1 MLVTKNSLTYMKK
14 DVMLISFF
22 ILFILVGLFIR
33 TQNKSQ
39 EPDADAAA
47 AVTLS
52 EITAKIEPSD
62 VAKTIT
68 EGGEDTMRFNQPPE
82 MLIDPA
88 KTYAATLITNKG
100 NITIDL
106 DASDAPKTVNNFVFL
121 ARQGFYDGVIF
132 HRVIKDFMIQ
142 AGDPLGT
149 GTGGPGYM
157 FEDEIVDGKTFDGPG
172 ILAMANSGP
181 NTNGSQ
187 FFITHA
193 ETPWLNGRHTIFGNV
208 TDGMDIVDAIALV
221 ETSAGDRPVDD
232 VIIETIEIQ
241 EN

>member
-106 DASDAPKTVNNFVFL
+106 DASDAPKTVNNFMFL

>member
-33 TQNKSQ
+33 TQNKAQ

-62 VAKTIT
+62 AAKTIT